1 MESKLAKIEAL
12 LFVSGEQGIS
22 YSDLAELTGI
32 FKSAL
37 YGQLEQLQK
46 KYAKDPDCCLTILQ
60 TKEKVRLVTKKEF
73 APLLNSYFAAPN
85 TASLSRA
92 AMETLA
98 IVAYKQP
105 VTRVQIEEIRG
116 ISSGGS
122 LKRLQL
128 LELIKEKGRLEVP
141 GRPIVYVTTEF
152 FLDRFGL
159 KSLAE
164 LPPFPQAKQLELPL
178 ETDELLDLFNSKLKA
193 NDEKEDRSG
202 EKGTFTKSNG

>member
-1 MESKLAKIEAL
+1 MKSKLAKIEAL
-12 LFVSGEQGIS
+12 LFVSGEQGILL
-22 YSDLAELTGI
+22 SDLAELTGI

-37 YGQLEQLQK
+37 YAQLEQLQK
-46 KYAKDPDCCLTILQ
+46 KYVEDPDCCLTILQ
-60 TKEKVRLVTKKEF
+60 TKEKVRLATKKEF
-73 APLLNSYFAAPN
+73 APLLDSYFAAPN

-98 IVAYKQP
+98 IIAYKQP

-159 KSLAE
+159 KSLTE
-164 LPPFPQAKQLELPL
+164 LPPFPLAEQLESPL
-178 ETDELLDLFNSKLKA
+178 ETDKLLDLFNSKLKS
-193 NDEKEDRSG
+193 ND
-202 EKGTFTKSNG
+202 